1 MHEYSVVAELVDA
14 LSTRLEGIDGAVTK
28 VHLRKGELRIL
39 SDRALVNAYE
49 AVTQGTR
56 LEGSV
61 LVIETVP
68 AQVRCRSCSFEGAA
82 TVLQDKTFHFAIP
95 VLTCPSCSADVEVVA
110 GRELTV
116 ESVTVDD
123 PDGE

>member
-14 LSTRLEGIDGAVTK
+14 LTERLASIDGTETK
-28 VHLRKGELRIL
+28 VHLRKGVLRIL

-56 LEGSV
+56 LEGSA
-61 LVIETVP
+61 LEIEIVP
-68 AQVRCRSCSFEGAA
+68 AQVRCKTCAFEGAA
-82 TVLQDKTFHFAIP
+82 TVLQDETFHFAIP
-95 VLTCPSCSADVEVVA
+95 VLSCPACGADVNVLA

-116 ESVTVDD
+116 ESVSIED
-123 PDGE
+123 PDDG